1 MGTGPFM
8 MTEWVRGDRVVFEA
22 LDNHWRKTAQV
33 SKITNLA
40 VPDETV
46 RQAMLSTGEADIADI
61 GLRNIAAM
69 QRIGMTTA
77 TAGVANMCR

>member
-1 MGTGPFM
+1 M
-8 MTEWVRGDRVVFEA
+8 MTEWVRGDRVVVEA
-22 LDNHWRKTAQV
+22 VDNHWRQTAKI

-61 GLRNIAAM
+61 AC
-69 QRIGMTTA
+69 A
-77 TAGVANMCR
+77 TSRPCNASG

>member
-1 MGTGPFM
+1 M
-8 MTEWVRGDRVVFEA
+8 
-22 LDNHWRKTAQV
+22 DNHWRKTAQV

-77 TAGVANMCR
+77 TAGVANMWSMMFAGNLWEEFHPTTR